1 MNKELTPK
9 EQKFAELCV
18 SLGNQ
23 TEAYRQAYDVSNKDA
38 EWLKSKASHLAAKG
52 NVRATIEILKGEL
65 SKTHGIDRG
74 FILKGY
80 LEIISDADYT
90 FQLGADNTLTAEDK
104 QAFYR
109 IMNQTN
115 NKDKLRA
122 YEAISKMMGLNEP
135 EVVEHNHVIKTHTT
149 SWNT

>member
-18 SLGNQ
+18 TLGNQ
-23 TEAYRQAYDVSNKDA
+23 TEAYRQAYNVSNPDA
-38 EWLKSKASHLAAKG
+38 DWLTSKASHLVAKD
-52 NVRATIEILKGEL
+52 NIRATIEKLKGEL
-65 SKTHGIDRG
+65 STTHGIDRA
-74 FILKGY
+74 FILQGY
-80 LEIISDADYT
+80 LQIISDADYT
-90 FQLGADNTLTAEDK
+90 FQLGADNTLTKEDK

-109 IMNQTN
+109 IMNQTS

-135 EVVEHNHVIKTHTT
+135 EVVEHNHIVKTYKTN
-149 SWNT
+149 WG

>member
-23 TEAYRQAYDVSNKDA
+23 TEAYRQAYNVTNKDA
-38 EWLKSKASHLAAKG
+38 EWLTSKASHIAAKD
-52 NVRATIEILKGEL
+52 NVRATIQKLKGEV
-65 SKTHGIDRG
+65 SIQHGIDRG

-135 EVVEHNHVIKTHTT
+135 EVVEHKHILKTYKTN
-149 SWNT
+149 WG

>member
-18 SLGNQ
+18 TLGNQ
-23 TEAYRQAYDVSNKDA
+23 TEAYRQAFKPTNKDA
-38 EWLKSKASHLAAKG
+38 EWLRINASQLANQTNIAL
-52 NVRATIEILKGEL
+52 TIQNLKGEV
-65 SKTHGIDRG
+65 SVQHGIDRA

-90 FQLGADNTLTAEDK
+90 FQLGADNTLSKEDK

-109 IMNQTN
+109 VMNQTKN
-115 NKDKLRA
+115 TDKLRA
-122 YEAISKMMGLNEP
+122 LESIAKMMGLNEP
-135 EVVEHNHVIKTHTT
+135 EVVEHNHTVKTYKTN
-149 SWNT
+149 WG

>member
-23 TEAYRQAYDVSNKDA
+23 TEAYRQAFKPTKKDA
-38 EWLKSKASHLAAKG
+38 EWLRINASQLANQTNIAL
-52 NVRATIEILKGEL
+52 TIQKLKGEV
-65 SKTHGIDRG
+65 SVQHGIDRA

-90 FQLGADNTLTAEDK
+90 FQLGADNTLSKEDK

-109 IMNQTN
+109 IMNQTKN
-115 NKDKLRA
+115 TDKIRA
-122 YEAISKMMGLNEP
+122 LEAISKMMGLNEP
-135 EVVEHNHVIKTHTT
+135 EVIEHKHTVKTYKTN
-149 SWNT
+149 WG

>member
-1 MNKELTPK
+1 MYKELTPK

-23 TEAYRQAYDVSNKDA
+23 TEAYRQAFKPTKKDA
-38 EWLKSKASHLAAKG
+38 EWLRINASQLANQTNIAL
-52 NVRATIEILKGEL
+52 TIQKLKGEV
-65 SKTHGIDRG
+65 SVQHGIDRA

-90 FQLGADNTLTAEDK
+90 FQLGADNTLSTEDK

-109 IMNQTN
+109 VMNQTKN
-115 NKDKLRA
+115 TDKLRA
-122 YEAISKMMGLNEP
+122 LESIAKMMGLNEP
-135 EVVEHNHVIKTHTT
+135 EVIEHKHTVKTYKTN
-149 SWNT
+149 WG